1 MDKKAIFVVLLW
13 FLPSA
18 SAPAKPGD
26 LDPTFNPPLGWM
38 SYDHAIS
45 GNGVAIQPDRK
56 IVVVGT
62 TENPLNDDALVL
74 RYDIDG
80 KLDASF
86 GANGVI
92 LYNSDADY
100 IDRGSA
106 VAIQL
111 DGKILVLANSHN
123 GPDSF
128 NIMLLRYEPDG
139 SPDLAFG
146 TNGIATYMGPSQ
158 GANDFGNALA
168 IQPNGKIVVAGSTED
183 GTQADLLVLR
193 YNNDGTPDITFGLN
207 GVVTYNHQANAQSQS
222 NDYGRAVAI
231 QPDGRII
238 VVGNTNIDSGTDQ
251 VLMVRFNG
259 NGFLDTSFGGGTGS
273 VIFATAGTAAFGNG
287 VAFDPERG
295 KIVVAGTM
303 ADKYVLVLRYEAD
316 GLPDNA
322 FGEMGIATYG
332 NQSKSSGHAVA
343 ILPDGK
349 ILVAGS
355 TTVGAPDLLVLRY
368 EDNGILDTGFG
379 NGGIVI
385 FDSELYY
392 IDGAAS
398 MALQAD
404 GKIVL
409 AGTRENN
416 TNGDTD
422 VLLLRLM
429 GQEFPAAPSSQ
440 EVFSYPPTFT
450 AETNTTPSAARPVGV
465 GPVAAPGGNVLRLQ
479 VRLSPFAGPVDVY
492 LLIFAPALSQNDMLV
507 LRPDASLGSMSDG
520 LIPWKSN
527 QLGLIEEEIYGD
539 IPIHELP
546 KGIYNLYLGVT
557 PSGTL
562 DSFYLWATYFV
573 IP

>member
-1 MDKKAIFVVLLW
+1 MDKKAIFVALLW
-13 FLPSA
+13 FLPAA

-26 LDPTFNPPLGWM
+26 LDPTFNPPLGWV

-45 GNGVAIQPDRK
+45 GNGVAVQPDRK

-62 TENPLNDDALVL
+62 TLNPLNDDALVL
-74 RYDIDG
+74 RYGTDG

-92 LYNSDADY
+92 TFDSDAGY

-106 VAIQL
+106 VAVQP
-111 DGKILVLANSHN
+111 GGGILILANSHN

-128 NIMLLRYEPDG
+128 NVLLLRYKPDG
-139 SPDLAFG
+139 LADTAFG
-146 TNGIATYMGPSQ
+146 NNGIVTYMGPTQ
-158 GANDFGNALA
+158 GADDFGNALS
-168 IQPNGKIVVAGSTED
+168 IQPDGKIVVTGSTHD

-193 YNNDGTPDITFGLN
+193 YNSDGTPDNTFGLN
-207 GVVTYNHQANAQSQS
+207 GVITYNHQSNAQSQS

-231 QPDGRII
+231 QPDGKII
-238 VVGNTNIDSGTDQ
+238 VVGNTNINSGADQ

-259 NGFLDTSFGGGTGS
+259 NGFLDTSFGGGQGS
-273 VIFATAGTAAFGNG
+273 VTFATAGTAALGNAM
-287 VAFDPERG
+287 AFDPERG
-295 KIVVAGTM
+295 KIIVAGSM
-303 ADKYVLVLRYEAD
+303 GDKYVLVLRYELN
-316 GLPDNA
+316 GVPDES
-322 FGEMGIATYG
+322 FGEKGIVTYSNESRSFG
-332 NQSKSSGHAVA
+332 KAVA
-343 ILPDGK
+343 IQGDGK

-368 EDNGILDTGFG
+368 EDNGVLDAAFG

-392 IDGAAS
+392 SDGAAS

-416 TNGDTD
+416 MNPDTD
-422 VLLLRLM
+422 VLVLRLV

-450 AETNTTPSAARPVGV
+450 AETNTTPSSARPVGV
-465 GPVAAPGGNVLRLQ
+465 GPAATLGGSTLSLQ
-479 VRLSPFAGPVDVY
+479 VLLSPFSGPVDVY
-492 LLIFAPALSQNDMLV
+492 FLIFAPALSQDDMYVLHADDS
-507 LRPDASLGSMSDG
+507 LRPLSDG
-520 LIPWKSN
+520 LAPWKRSR
-527 QLGLIEEEIYGD
+527 LDLIDEGIYGD
-539 IPIHELP
+539 IPVEALP

-557 PSGTL
+557 PPGTL
-562 DSFYLWATYFV
+562 DSFYLWTTYFV